1 MSAAMM
7 TSPLADPAVDTRNPD
22 AQNSQPDFV
31 ALGVA
36 PFDPRDPAFLADPY
50 PTYAALRDRH
60 PVWRRPGR
68 GDWVITSRA
77 DIARLLRA
85 AELGHGEPGP
95 ELDGSGSMSAT
106 ILAARRS
113 AMLWFTKRNAP
124 DHGRLRGVVRDS
136 LSPAALHALDGLIR
150 TETARLLNMAT
161 GPFDLMRDLARPL
174 PALVIAA
181 LIGIPEGLRV
191 SLMAA
196 IRRTA
201 PAADIDPG
209 PEREAEGWF
218 ALSMV
223 NMGFRRLLLRAADE
237 GEPTRG
243 LPPLVSRLAAARRR
257 GVLSEDE
264 AVAQLSLMLFAG
276 HATTEALIGN
286 LVLTLLRHP
295 DQLALLRERPSLID
309 GAIEEVLRV
318 DPPAQVVTRTALA
331 DLEIGGRVIRAGDRV
346 LLVIAAAGHEPERP
360 FDVTSGGARGHMAFG
375 AGMHACPGAMLA
387 RAQARIAVGSLIAMA
402 PDLHLAGPARWN
414 GCYAVRGLESLPL
427 AWSERPGRRPA

>member
-7 TSPLADPAVDTRNPD
+7 TSPLADPAVD
-22 AQNSQPDFV
+22 AQTPQPDFA

-36 PFDPRDPAFLADPY
+36 PFDPRAPAFLADPY
-50 PTYAALRDRH
+50 PTYAVLRDH
-60 PVWRRPGR
+60 YPVWRRPGR
-68 GDWVITSRA
+68 GDWVITRRA

-85 AELGHGEPGP
+85 TELGHGEPGP

-124 DHGRLRGVVRDS
+124 DHGRLRGLVRES
-136 LSPAALHALDGLIR
+136 LSPAALHALDRLIR
-150 TETARLLNMAT
+150 AETARLLKTAT

-174 PALVIAA
+174 PAQVIAA
-181 LIGIPEGLRV
+181 LIGIPEGLMA

-201 PAADIDPG
+201 PATDVDPL

-223 NMGFRRLLLRAADE
+223 NMGFRRLFLRAAEE
-237 GEPTRG
+237 GEPARG
-243 LPPLVSRLAAARRR
+243 LPPLVSRLAAARHR
-257 GVLSEDE
+257 GVLGEEE
-264 AVAQLSLMLFAG
+264 AIAQLSLMLFAG

-360 FDVTSGGARGHMAFG
+360 FDITSGGARGHMAFG

-387 RAQARIAVGSLIAMA
+387 RAQARIAVGALVAMA
-402 PDLHLAGPARWN
+402 PDLHLAGPGRWN

-427 AWSERPGRRPA
+427 AWSGQPGRRSG